1 MIPYKKP
8 KPFVTKTIGTDG
20 ISIHEPMLPFDKR
33 KFARRDNI
41 RNGMTAQEFRE
52 AFTKEED
59 LQRQVEDLLEKKYPD
74 VRYIRF
80 PDWVYVRLARDK
92 DPILRAIAKILRGV
106 PDLIVFK
113 KGEKFNQALLLELK
127 AKQGSLRQ
135 GQKNW
140 TKNLNLHV
148 KRDFESVEKLLE
160 EFMG

>member
-1 MIPYKKP
+1 MTSHKKS
-8 KPFVTKTIGTDG
+8 KPFITRTTGTDG
-20 ISIHEPMLPFDKR
+20 LSINEPMLPFDKR
-33 KFARRDNI
+33 KQAGRTNIQESMTVTQFKRAVARENV
-41 RNGMTAQEFRE
+41 
-52 AFTKEED
+52 
-59 LQRQVEDLLEKKYPD
+59 LQGQVEELLKVKYPD

-80 PDWVYVRLARDK
+80 PDWVYARLARDK

-106 PDLIVFK
+106 PDLIIFK
-113 KGEKFNQALLLELK
+113 EDDRFNQALLLELK

-140 TKNLNLHV
+140 SKNLNLHI